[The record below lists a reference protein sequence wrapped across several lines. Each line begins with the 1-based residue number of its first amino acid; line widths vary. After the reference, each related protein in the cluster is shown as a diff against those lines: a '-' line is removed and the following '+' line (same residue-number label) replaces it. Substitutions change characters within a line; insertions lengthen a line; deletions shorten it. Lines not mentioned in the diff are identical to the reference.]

1 LTTTASDTEQE
12 TVTKRLPD
20 DSCDSAH
27 VVTSVQEHDKM
38 HLNLDRAVVLLKE
51 LFNFLNEDFEIV
63 NLSVDSRICINT
75 FHVVSID
82 EPLSI
87 VNAIFLKVESLH
99 GFLQAVVSK
108 PVAINVVD
116 QTVTEDT
123 KVFVKPQPDNVNY
136 FLSTAAISQA
146 KTLRDS

>member
-1 LTTTASDTEQE
+1 
-12 TVTKRLPD
+12 
-20 DSCDSAH
+20 
-27 VVTSVQEHDKM
+27 M

-51 LFNFLNEDFEIV
+51 LFNFRNEDFEIV

-75 FHVVSID
+75 FHVVSIN

-99 GFLQAVVSK
+99 RFIQAVVSK

-116 QTVTEDT
+116 
-123 KVFVKPQPDNVNY
+123 
-136 FLSTAAISQA
+136 
-146 KTLRDS
+146 